1 MGNNLSSE
9 YTPPDLSGV
18 VFSPQDR
25 NATIILGVI
34 WGITAYVLGMIFTMF
49 TLIDRW
55 RGPYDKFRTGG
66 SSVLAA
72 FAMSALW
79 PMVMAYIILSR

>member
-1 MGNNLSSE
+1 MGGNLSKD

-18 VFSPQDR
+18 VFAPQDR
-25 NATIILGVI
+25 DATIML
-34 WGITAYVLGMIFTMF
+34 GITWAIVIYVLGMIFTTF

-55 RGPYDKFRTGG
+55 RGPYDKYRTGG

-79 PMVMAYIILSR
+79 PMVMAYIIMSR

>member
-1 MGNNLSSE
+1 MGNNLSSS

-18 VFSPQDR
+18 VLSPPDR
-25 NATIILGVI
+25 QALIILGTT
-34 WGITAYVLGMIFTMF
+34 WGVVTYVLGMIFTTF

-79 PMVMAYIILSR
+79 PVVMGYIVMSR

>member
-1 MGNNLSSE
+1 MGNNLSSA

-18 VFSPQDR
+18 VLSPED
-25 NATIILGVI
+25 TTSLYILAGI
-34 WGITAYVLGMIFTMF
+34 WGGTTYVLGMIFCMF

-55 RGPYDKFRTGG
+55 RGPYDKYRTGG

-79 PMVMAYIILSR
+79 PMVMAYIIVSR